1 MVLLVWART
10 QFIISISINTSPRA
24 RVVPSVPLLPQL
36 LDFVLDQCVGRD
48 HLRVLVEDWDVVVVE
63 VSVTMTALNRE
74 IKCAF
79 IELVAVETEDTSSF
93 GAIRSELL
101 AREVGQVLVS
111 AASLVEMVFLSRSAL
126 KKSPISPWLNTR

>member
-63 VSVTMTALNRE
+63 VSVTMPALNRE
-74 IKCAF
+74 IRCAF

-111 AASLVEMVFLSRSAL
+111 TASLVEMVFLSRSAL